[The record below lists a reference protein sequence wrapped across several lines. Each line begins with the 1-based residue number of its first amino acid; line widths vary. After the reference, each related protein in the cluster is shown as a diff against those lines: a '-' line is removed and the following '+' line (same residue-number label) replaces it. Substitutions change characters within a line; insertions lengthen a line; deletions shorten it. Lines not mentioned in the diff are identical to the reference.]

1 MPQRPDSRDE
11 ALRTVLE
18 THLDEAFRMATMIL
32 GDRTAAEDA
41 VAEAVVRAWSAR
53 RRLRDPEVGDRWFR
67 RIVVNVCRTELR
79 RRGRRPT
86 LTLDQTVVPL
96 VPDVA
101 LRSDDR
107 DEIGRA
113 LARVK
118 PDERVIVALRYGL
131 QLTVPQIADRLEIPE
146 GTVKSR
152 LHHALEHLR
161 ATIEADRRTGR
172 AVG

>member
-113 LARVK
+113 PASS
-118 PDERVIVALRYGL
+118 PMNG
-131 QLTVPQIADRLEIPE
+131 
-146 GTVKSR
+146 
-152 LHHALEHLR
+152 
-161 ATIEADRRTGR
+161 
-172 AVG
+172 